1 MQMSVTAEPRSRH
14 FKKKSSRERERGN
27 RNMRFFLNIAPNRI
41 ATHEKEGGPKKSIDL
56 FHYNA
61 LTSEAYK

>member
-14 FKKKSSRERERGN
+14 FKKKQFERERGN

-41 ATHEKEGGPKKSIDL
+41 ATHEKEGGQKNQLICFIITL
-56 FHYNA
+56 
-61 LTSEAYK
+61 

>member
-14 FKKKSSRERERGN
+14 FKKKKFLRERGK

-41 ATHEKEGGPKKSIDL
+41 ATHEKEGGQKNQLICFIITL
-56 FHYNA
+56 
-61 LTSEAYK
+61 

>member
-14 FKKKSSRERERGN
+14 FKKKKFERERGN

-41 ATHEKEGGPKKSIDL
+41 ATHEKGGGQKNQLICFIITL
-56 FHYNA
+56 
-61 LTSEAYK
+61 